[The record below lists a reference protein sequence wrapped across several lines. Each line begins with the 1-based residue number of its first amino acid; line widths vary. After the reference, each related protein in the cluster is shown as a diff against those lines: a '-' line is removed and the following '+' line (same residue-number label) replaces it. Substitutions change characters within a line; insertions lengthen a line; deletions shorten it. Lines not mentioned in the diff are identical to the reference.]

1 MCRNS
6 PSSSSPPSSS
16 QDTLPITKVVLE
28 MLKVIT
34 SVVKNNQSL
43 LLNLTNRSGSSVD
56 SSAELS
62 ELQRR
67 LDEEEEKSKS
77 LAEMLEKCIADNDA
91 VCSYSM

>member
-1 MCRNS
+1 
-6 PSSSSPPSSS
+6 
-16 QDTLPITKVVLE
+16 

-43 LLNLTNRSGSSVD
+43 LLNLTNRPGDAVD

-91 VCSYSM
+91 VGALHCV

>member
-1 MCRNS
+1 
-6 PSSSSPPSSS
+6 
-16 QDTLPITKVVLE
+16 

-43 LLNLTNRSGSSVD
+43 LLNLTNRSGSTVD
-56 SSAELS
+56 SSAEMS

-67 LDEEEEKSKS
+67 LVEEEEKSKS

-91 VCSYSM
+91 VLLSSV

>member
-1 MCRNS
+1 
-6 PSSSSPPSSS
+6 
-16 QDTLPITKVVLE
+16 

-43 LLNLTNRSGSSVD
+43 LLNLTNRSSSSVD

-91 VCSYSM
+91 VCSYSMR

>member
-1 MCRNS
+1 
-6 PSSSSPPSSS
+6 
-16 QDTLPITKVVLE
+16 

-43 LLNLTNRSGSSVD
+43 LLNLTNRSDSSVD

-91 VCSYSM
+91 VLILSCNDA

>member
-1 MCRNS
+1 
-6 PSSSSPPSSS
+6 
-16 QDTLPITKVVLE
+16 

-43 LLNLTNRSGSSVD
+43 LLNLTNRSDHNVD

-91 VCSYSM
+91 VLFLSCNDV

>member
-1 MCRNS
+1 
-6 PSSSSPPSSS
+6 
-16 QDTLPITKVVLE
+16 

-43 LLNLTNRSGSSVD
+43 LLNLTNRSDSSVD

-91 VCSYSM
+91 VLFLSCNDA